1 MNDVQQGKY
10 YNKIFTIP
18 NVLSMIRLLMI
29 PLIIWLYIAK
39 EEYLLTAGV
48 VLLSGATDVI
58 DGFIARKFNMVS
70 ALGKAL
76 DPVADKL
83 TQLAMMIC
91 LVSRFPLMILPLGL
105 LVVKELFNGITGLM
119 IIRQSGKVYSALW
132 HGKAAT
138 VLLYVMLLTHILW
151 ASIPQALSEMLILG
165 TIAMMIISFILY
177 GTRNITL
184 LRVPE
189 SN

>member
-1 MNDVQQGKY
+1 MNDIQQGKY
-10 YNKIFTIP
+10 YNKILTVP
-18 NVLSMIRLLMI
+18 NILSFIRLAMI

-39 EEYLLTAGV
+39 DEYILTAGLI
-48 VLLSGATDVI
+48 LLSGATDVI
-58 DGFIARKFNMVS
+58 DGFIARRFNMVS

-83 TQLAMMIC
+83 TQFAMMIC

-138 VLLYVMLLTHILW
+138 VLLYIMLLTHILW
-151 ASIPQALSEMLILG
+151 ASIPQAFSEVLILG
-165 TIAMMIISFILY
+165 TIAMMIVSFILY
-177 GTRNITL
+177 ATRNVAL
-184 LRVPE
+184 LKVE
-189 SN
+189 Q

>member
-1 MNDVQQGKY
+1 MNDIQQGKY
-10 YNKIFTIP
+10 YNKIITIP
-18 NVLSMIRLLMI
+18 NILSFVRLLMI
-29 PLIIWLYIAK
+29 PLIIWLYIAR
-39 EEYLLTAGV
+39 EEYVLTAV
-48 VLLSGATDVI
+48 VILLSGATDVI

-83 TQLAMMIC
+83 TQFAMMIC

-119 IIRQSGKVYSALW
+119 IIHQSGKVYSALW

-138 VLLYVMLLTHILW
+138 VLLYIMLLTHILW
-151 ASIPQALSEMLILG
+151 INIPQALSEVLILG
-165 TIAMMIISFILY
+165 TIAMMIVSFILY
-177 GTRNITL
+177 GARNINL

-189 SN
+189 HN